1 LTTSSSRTAA
11 SPAAPAGEGSEYLV
25 VDEFLRDFVA
35 ARAIRSAFEMGVVD
49 ALDQAPRNLA
59 DLASITG
66 GDEAG
71 MRLLTGLLTAAGVV
85 EKADDAVTL
94 TERFRA
100 ALAYRDLIET
110 KLDFIGF
117 VLLDFID
124 RFNTLVTDEA
134 RFMQEAEIFRLFDY
148 QKSTA
153 ATPQNYAWTKVWMR
167 LTTALTR
174 YEADACMPLYDFG
187 KHRRML
193 DIGGNSGEFLI
204 RACKAHPGLRG
215 AVMDLPV
222 VCEFGQDH
230 VLASDERDRISFHPG
245 SALHDPIPEGFDLIS
260 FKSMLHD
267 WPEIDAIQF
276 IRRAAAALEPGG
288 TLLIF
293 ERGPLDFA
301 DGTPPLALLPI
312 LLFAR
317 SYRTPELYYE
327 ILEDLG
333 FIAIEVQELRLDSPF
348 FLLTAV
354 KPGQP

>member
-1 LTTSSSRTAA
+1 LSTSSPKTAEA
-11 SPAAPAGEGSEYLV
+11 TATPAETDFEYLV
-25 VDEFLRDFVA
+25 VDDFLRDFVPT
-35 ARAIRSAFEMGVVD
+35 RALKSALEMGLID
-49 ALDQAPRNLA
+49 ALAEKPCSLT
-59 DLASITG
+59 DLAVRSG

-71 MRLLTGLLTAAGVV
+71 MRLLTGLLAAAGVV
-85 EKADDAVTL
+85 ESDDGTVAL
-94 TERFRA
+94 TERFRT
-100 ALAYRDLIET
+100 ALEYRDLLET

-134 RFMQEAEIFRLFDY
+134 RFMQEAQLFRLFDY

-153 ATPQNYAWTKVWMR
+153 ATPQNYGWTKVWMR

-174 YEADACMPLYDFG
+174 HEAEACLQLYDLG
-187 KHRRML
+187 KHHRML
-193 DIGGNSGEFLI
+193 DIGGNSGEFLV

-215 AVMDLPV
+215 TVMDLPV

-230 VLASDERDRISFHPG
+230 VLAFDERDRISFHPG
-245 SALHDPIPEGFDLIS
+245 SALRDPLPEGFDLIT

-276 IRRAAAALEPGG
+276 LRRAAAALEPGG

-312 LLFAR
+312 LMFAR
-317 SYRTPELYYE
+317 SYRTPELYRE
-327 ILEDLG
+327 ILEDLD
-333 FIAIEVQELRLDSPF
+333 FTDIEVKSLRLDSPF
-348 FLLTAV
+348 FLLTAS
-354 KPGQP
+354 KPTG